1 MGHIDACL
9 FWFLESL
16 LDSDNSWVYT
26 EALVV
31 DDQSEPVQFQT
42 QYLVSYLTA
51 LRSLVLKLRDVT
63 LAAEDV
69 FVIFEFVAG
78 ILAYGTVFG
87 NIHSIVEMLD
97 KTAVLNQAEELH
109 QYQMDWLRAY
119 MREKKLRP
127 DLQQMVT
134 AYKEIQWQRSKGMDE
149 ELLFSDIPRSV
160 QQEIKNFL
168 YLELVKKVPAFVN
181 TDANFQN
188 LIAFKIKAM
197 VVLDGW
203 YIFRKGDDAE
213 EMFFIKSGKV
223 DICGD
228 QGQIFVTLVTGQ
240 FFGEIALFEAS
251 KRTATARAKGNVE
264 LCSLSKESF
273 NHIMN
278 TYPDVARRI
287 QETIEERKR
296 VEKKKEEERR
306 LREAEAELQKE
317 LLATSEKDPAGSSSQ
332 PLPPPASK

>member
-1 MGHIDACL
+1 MI
-9 FWFLESL
+9 S
-16 LDSDNSWVYT
+16 SPTNWV
-26 EALVV
+26 
-31 DDQSEPVQFQT
+31 QSEKLIIDEEGNPVIFQT

-51 LRSLVLKLRDVT
+51 LRSLVLKLRDVNDD
-63 LAAEDV
+63 AENV
-69 FVIFEFVAG
+69 FVIFEFIAG

-109 QYQMDWLRAY
+109 NYQMDWLKSY

-160 QQEIKNFL
+160 QQDIKNYL
-168 YLELVKKVPAFVN
+168 YLDLVKKVPAFVD
-181 TDANFQN
+181 TDTNFQH

-213 EMFFIKSGKV
+213 EMFFIKSGRV
-223 DICGD
+223 EICGD
-228 QGQIFVTLVTGQ
+228 QGQIFTTLQTGQ
-240 FFGEIALFEAS
+240 FFGEIALFEAC
-251 KRTATARAKGNVE
+251 KRTASARAKGNVE

-273 NHIMN
+273 THIMN
-278 TYPDVARRI
+278 TYPTVAEKIR
-287 QETIEERKR
+287 ETIAERKR
-296 VEKKKEEERR
+296 LEKIKEDERKATAAAAAAAAAASAMDSSKK
-306 LREAEAELQKE
+306 
-317 LLATSEKDPAGSSSQ
+317 D
-332 PLPPPASK
+332 